1 MLRLIRDGGLPPQVR
16 WGAVSADSSVRGKE
30 LRVELLV
37 YLHHLLAGEAAVGG
51 EFGDRFE
58 VVIVST
64 RQAQV
69 EYAPRRV
76 ADVLEAMHHVARDK
90 DDRAG
95 ACRRGLATD
104 GHFIGALDDEEHFF
118 LVEMDM
124 VPRAFTGFD
133 PPHEDRDSAAG
144 GLGGEEYFH
153 VEAER
158 LDRQRLFGRDD
169 GGLQW

>member
-1 MLRLIRDGGLPPQVR
+1 MPGP
-16 WGAVSADSSVRGKE
+16 AV
-30 LRVELLV
+30 
-37 YLHHLLAGEAAVGG
+37 
-51 EFGDRFE
+51 
-58 VVIVST
+58 VV
-64 RQAQV
+64 
-69 EYAPRRV
+69 
-76 ADVLEAMHHVARDK
+76 
-90 DDRAG
+90 
-95 ACRRGLATD
+95 ATD
-104 GHFIGALDDEEHFF
+104 GHFMGALDDEEHFF

-158 LDRQRLFGRDD
+158 LDRQRLFARDD